1 MFENFVVMSI
11 CNNVYNVKG
20 SNLDLRGADDGSKL
34 LQCYDPAVCTT
45 NYALHNFIWLWNNK
59 TCNIFNRNKI
69 CLFSNITKYQDQKK
83 GVFSFFIVLVL
94 SFDTSYI
101 DNVKPKP
108 DVIKADVLTH
118 F

>member
-59 TCNIFNRNKI
+59 TCNIFRRFKYVDYDISLLKPCVDLRQNDVFLQTTNSGNKYAKI
-69 CLFSNITKYQDQKK
+69 E
-83 GVFSFFIVLVL
+83 L
-94 SFDTSYI
+94 SQMQF
-101 DNVKPKP
+101 
-108 DVIKADVLTH
+108 
-118 F
+118 